1 MIDLSPRVLIT
12 GATDG
17 VGLLLAQKYATAGG
31 RVLATG
37 RRPLARSSDVFGD
50 HDITYIRADQSEPM
64 TAAARILQ
72 AMDSMGWSGCDI
84 AILNAGIGWTGDPGL
99 EPLQMIDQQ
108 IAINLRAP
116 VQIAHALAPRLFEA
130 NGQLVMIGSVAHA
143 GAPKF
148 ATYAATKAGLR
159 GFARSLREEWRGRAS
174 VQVLHPG
181 AVRTGMHKKAGLKTG
196 LAGLT
201 FMRPNRAANAIM
213 AAIQSGVEET
223 KIGKVYGFRRGWRV
237 PKKVRNWSA
246 VE

>member
-1 MIDLSPRVLIT
+1 
-12 GATDG
+12 
-17 VGLLLAQKYATAGG
+17 
-31 RVLATG
+31 
-37 RRPLARSSDVFGD
+37 
-50 HDITYIRADQSEPM
+50 
-64 TAAARILQ
+64 
-72 AMDSMGWSGCDI
+72 
-84 AILNAGIGWTGDPGL
+84 
-99 EPLQMIDQQ
+99 MIDQQ